1 MERKDDTNDTV
12 QETPK
17 RIWGM
22 PPFLKEVIDWVLVL
36 AIAVGVTYVIR
47 SFVFTMVV
55 VEGPSMQHTL
65 ESGDK
70 LGVVRLGYTPKAGDI
85 VVFYPH
91 GNKSRPYIK
100 RVIATGG
107 QTVEIHDSSVFVD
120 GKELE
125 EPYLGSPTTNPGNQ
139 IYPLII
145 PEGYIFAMGD
155 NREHSLDS
163 RSKEVDLVPEK
174 DIVGKAWFRLMP
186 FDRFGS
192 LYK

>member
-22 PPFLKEVIDWVLVL
+22 PPILKEVIDWVLVL